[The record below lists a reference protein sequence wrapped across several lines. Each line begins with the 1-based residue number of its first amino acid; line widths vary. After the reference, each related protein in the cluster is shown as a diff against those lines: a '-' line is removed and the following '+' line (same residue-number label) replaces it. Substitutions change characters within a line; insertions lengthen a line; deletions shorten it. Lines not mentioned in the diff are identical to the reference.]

1 MDTSLQNGHLG
12 IVFLVFIF
20 RRFDL
25 GSYFQHSVHMLV
37 EFMVM
42 HDILLLYCVLDTQHL
57 QVLPCSLLNKWDR
70 FFSFQPFGLSKNDKI
85 WTKLFYH
92 LTQEKKCLNAVSFTR
107 DMSHLLDVS

>member
-57 QVLPCSLLNKWDR
+57 QVLPCSLLKFNKWDR
-70 FFSFQPFGLSKNDKI
+70 FFSFQPFGLSKM
-85 WTKLFYH
+85 TKSGQNYFI
-92 LTQEKKCLNAVSFTR
+92 T
-107 DMSHLLDVS
+107 